1 MGRSGDTTWPQ
12 MAGVAGLLWVGHG
25 ALQFATLPTM
35 PYGLS
40 DTEKVGH
47 CHLSPHFIDLSSWP
61 AALAPPEGTAS
72 AK

>member
-1 MGRSGDTTWPQ
+1 MGKSVSTTWPQ
-12 MAGVAGLLWVGHG
+12 LTGIAAFLEVGQE
-25 ALQFATLPTM
+25 ALQFATVLAM

-47 CHLSPHFIDLSSWP
+47 CHLSPHLIYHYSWP
-61 AALAPPEGTAS
+61 AALATLEGIAS